1 MFGQYK
7 QSLNNTLVSNY
18 SNKKLFKKTF
28 HNLMQGLRENKLSR
42 EFFVL
47 YGEIENKRF
56 DDKDLA
62 EVYLNEVIRTLK
74 SKKKNLKIP
83 IIKEQNESNLTD
95 DGTIVCVTGGKAS
108 GRGAGK
114 WVAINKMVHRE
125 KLGNVVV
132 GTVVTTD
139 GNKTKV
145 TEIWKDSKD
154 RPGAFKFANKNTSA
168 TEVCFSVASTKT
180 SGFVNKTVNYVQI
193 DYTIDDIK
201 SGKVSAKIG
210 DKDKTGEVIKTVQKL
225 VGAKPDGY
233 FGPNTL
239 KKVQEYQKANKF
251 AVTGKIDKET
261 LGGGSPDIDKTKLA
275 NVPANTTFEQGIPKV
290 KDAIAGT
297 YYQNTNT
304 KQKYYFTGKKYV
316 ELTDDLELTE
326 HNNTIYSQLDSLIF
340 NDSVR
345 AIEKNLRN
353 KRSLV
358 EHLTREDKV
367 SKMNGLVSNSIFSSL
382 ATKKFNEKYSTLEET
397 DKTKLKKLLS
407 LTKEEIS
414 VTMKEL
420 KENTLKQLDTLTVE
434 AEKDE
439 MKTKLKQVSESIVN
453 SKNDAL
459 SIIKIEN
466 LNKSLIK

>member
-1 MFGQYK
+1 MFGKYK

-56 DDKDLA
+56 NDKELA
-62 EVYLNEVIRTLK
+62 EAYLNEVIKTLK
-74 SKKKNLKIP
+74 SKKKNLRIP
-83 IIKEQNESNLTD
+83 IIKEQDETTS
-95 DGTIVCVTGGKAS
+95 VCVTGGKAG

-114 WVAINKMVHRE
+114 WVAVNKMVDRE

-132 GTVVTTD
+132 GTVATTD
-139 GNKTKV
+139 GSETKV
-145 TEIWKDSKD
+145 TEIWKDSED
-154 RPGAFKFANKNTSA
+154 RPSAFKFANKNTSA
-168 TEVCFSVASTKT
+168 TKVCFSVASTKK

-210 DKDKTGEVIKTVQKL
+210 DKDKTGEVIKTLQKL

-239 KKVQEYQKANKF
+239 KKVQAYQKANNF
-251 AVTGKIDKET
+251 AYTGKIDKET
-261 LGGGSPDIDKTKLA
+261 LGGGSPDVEGPTWEGKGGNAKNPI
-275 NVPANTTFEQGIPKV
+275 QGVWSV
-290 KDAIAGT
+290 KDPDIKKGM
-297 YYQNTNT
+297 YFQNTQT
-304 KQKYYFTGKKYV
+304 KQIYKFDGKKYV
-316 ELTDDLELTE
+316 ELTDDLELAE

-340 NDSVR
+340 NDSVKS
-345 AIEKNLRN
+345 IEKNLRN
-353 KRSLV
+353 RRSLV
-358 EHLTREDKV
+358 EHLTREEKV
-367 SKMNGLVSNSIFSSL
+367 SKMKGLVSNSIFTNL

-407 LTKEEIS
+407 LTKEGITE
-414 VTMKEL
+414 TMKEL
-420 KENTLKQLDTLTVE
+420 KENTLKQLDTLTVA

-439 MKTKLKQVSESIVN
+439 MRTKLKQVSESIIN
-453 SKNDAL
+453 SKNDAV